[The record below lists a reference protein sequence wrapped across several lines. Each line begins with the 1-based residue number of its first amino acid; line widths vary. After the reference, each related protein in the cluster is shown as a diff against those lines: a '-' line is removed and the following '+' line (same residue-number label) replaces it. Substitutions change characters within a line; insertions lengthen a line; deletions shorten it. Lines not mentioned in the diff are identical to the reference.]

1 MIFDERIS
9 GTGTNWY
16 TSADFN
22 DRLGTG
28 DQLALHA
35 VTTAVSGTAPTLTC
49 RVETSANGKD
59 WYAAQ
64 TTPEINASAM
74 VNGKASQG
82 QVPAFLPVL
91 QKYARVRL
99 SLGGSSPACRVKLY
113 ATGRTW

>member
-1 MIFDERIS
+1 
-9 GTGTNWY
+9 
-16 TSADFN
+16 
-22 DRLGTG
+22 
-28 DQLALHA
+28 
-35 VTTAVSGTAPTLTC
+35 
-49 RVETSANGKD
+49 
-59 WYAAQ
+59 
-64 TTPEINASAM
+64 M